1 MLAKFRRAH
10 IVYALVM
17 IAVVV
22 LGMHYLRQHKA
33 ASPPPGQDGVAP
45 AIEVTKQSD
54 EQVAIHVTGAVN
66 KPGLYR
72 LAGSAR
78 VDDAI
83 RLAGGTT
90 PKADLSSV
98 NLAAKLEDGR
108 QILVPEKGASGQV
121 QAGSSAGKSGAGAT
135 VNSAA
140 GGGVTTGAQQ
150 QINLNTATSEQL
162 QELDGV
168 GPSTAQKIINY
179 RKEHNGFSS
188 VDELRE
194 VSGIGE
200 KRLMALRDRLKV

>member
-1 MLAKFRRAH
+1 MLARFRCAH
-10 IVYALVM
+10 IVYAVVL

-22 LGMHYLRQHKA
+22 LGMSYLRQHKGSQA
-33 ASPPPGQDGVAP
+33 NQGGSAKQNGGPPT
-45 AIEVTKQSD
+45 IEVTKQSE
-54 EQVAIHVTGAVN
+54 EQVAVHVAGAVN

-72 LAGSAR
+72 LPGNAR

-83 RLAGGTT
+83 RQAGGTT
-90 PKADLSSV
+90 AKADLSSV

-108 QILVPEKGASGQV
+108 QVLVPEKGAGAAGQT
-121 QAGSSAGKSGAGAT
+121 QTSAGASG
-135 VNSAA
+135 S
-140 GGGVTTGAQQ
+140 AQQ

-179 RKEHNGFSS
+179 RKEHGGFSS